1 MPKKINLEEPEMLT
15 DFLSKLILK
24 KKGENIKVLDLRE
37 ITPVADFFIICTAS
51 SNVHSKAIAD
61 NLILESK
68 KKDVKPWH
76 NEGYSNLS
84 WVLLDYVDVV
94 VHIFLEETRRF
105 YNLEGLWA
113 DAKITTIQD

>member
-1 MPKKINLEEPEMLT
+1 MPKRKNLEDSGILAEYLA
-15 DFLSKLILK
+15 DLILK
-24 KKGENIKVLDLRE
+24 KKGTEIKILDLRN
-37 ITPVADFFIICTAS
+37 ITAITDYFVVCSVSSGIQAKAVADF
-51 SNVHSKAIAD
+51 
-61 NLILESK
+61 LITESK
-68 KKDVKPWH
+68 KKNINPWH

-113 DAKITTIQD
+113 DAKITDFQD

>member
-1 MPKKINLEEPEMLT
+1 MNLDEPKSLS
-15 DFLSKLILK
+15 DFLANLILK
-24 KKGENIKVLDLRE
+24 KKGIDIKIFDLRE
-37 ITPVADFFIICTAS
+37 ITSISDFFIICTAS
-51 SNVHSKAIAD
+51 SGIHAKAIAD

-68 KKDVKPWH
+68 KKGIKPWH

-94 VHIFLEETRRF
+94 VHIFLQETRKF

-113 DAKITTIQD
+113 DAKILAIED